1 MMDCH
6 NDMIFLNENNIEI
19 GDDYLLRFITG
30 QHDCRITKTSEAIP
44 SERLKNIK
52 LLYGLELIVICG
64 FTHIFDCNTILKREE
79 LENNINSNID
89 RINKYS
95 LIKVLL
101 SNGNKNQTN
110 YIMMIDWELSKKI
123 SFINSVIENIFGVNI
138 RALSN
143 QNKNRDTFI
152 LSTICINPLLFE
164 FEINTTL
171 NLSPVNIHY
180 DYEEE
185 FGNIINIMLDKWSN
199 YLISINKPNDT
210 KQKITKY
217 MILLILILLLQKIKT
232 IILQKKN

>member
-1 MMDCH
+1 
-6 NDMIFLNENNIEI
+6 MII
-19 GDDYLLRFITG
+19 
-30 QHDCRITKTSEAIP
+30 
-44 SERLKNIK
+44 
-52 LLYGLELIVICG
+52 ICG

-210 KQKITKY
+210 KEENNEIHDFINTNFIITKDKNDY
-217 MILLILILLLQKIKT
+217 ITKEELKKWFKISKTKIDFYDFKETLIKMEVFTKRIRVEDKQPHVWIGLKFI
-232 IILQKKN
+232 